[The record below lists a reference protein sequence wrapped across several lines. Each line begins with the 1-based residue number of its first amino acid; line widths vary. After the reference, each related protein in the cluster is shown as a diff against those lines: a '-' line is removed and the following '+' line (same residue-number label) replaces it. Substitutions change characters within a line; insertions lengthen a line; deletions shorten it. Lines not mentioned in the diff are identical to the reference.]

1 MKKFKVLIAFLAIFT
16 LVLTGCGKQD
26 NKTVASKEK
35 KEIKVGT
42 SPGPYSELFL
52 NGIKPILE
60 KEGYT
65 IKAVEFND
73 LQQADVALADGGVDL
88 NVDQHTAYME
98 NFNANSKSSLVS
110 ITHIPTVPAG
120 IFPGKKSSLKDIQ
133 SGDTIAIP
141 NDASNAARAYA
152 LLQKAK
158 LIKLK
163 EGVELAKATAADIA
177 ANPLNLK
184 IVEMNSAQIPRTLK
198 DIDYGVIPGSIV
210 YASKINPDTKLLSEN
225 LLPHLILVAAVN
237 KSSQNTQWAKDV
249 AAAYKSS
256 EFKDYMKKHNK
267 NNYWFI
273 PDELK

>member
-1 MKKFKVLIAFLAIFT
+1 MKKLKVLIAFLAIFT
-16 LVLTGCGKQD
+16 LVLTGCGKQES
-26 NKTVASKEK
+26 KTAASKEK

-42 SPGPYSELFL
+42 SPGPYSELFI
-52 NGIKPILE
+52 NGVKPILE
-60 KEGYT
+60 KEGYK

-98 NFNANSKSSLVS
+98 NFNVNSKSSLVS

-163 EGVELAKATAADIA
+163 DGVELAKATAADIA
-177 ANPLNLK
+177 ENPLNLK

-210 YASKINPDTKLLSEN
+210 YASKIDPDTKLLSES
-225 LLPHLILVAAVN
+225 LLPHLILVAVVN
-237 KSSQNTQWAKDV
+237 QSNKNTQWAKDV